1 MTIQNLKS
9 QNGILFEVISGS
21 KSFGLDTPTSDTDI
35 KGVYYLPKDKFF
47 GLEYIPQI
55 SNETN
60 DEVYYEIGRFVEL
73 LLKNNPNILEIL
85 ATPEDCILYK
95 HPLMAQLKIE
105 DFLSKLCKD
114 SFAGYA
120 VTQIKKARGLKKK
133 IVNPMVE
140 EKKSLLDFC
149 YVVGTGRDLSVP
161 VSKDRDLSVPVS
173 KDRDLS
179 VPVSKDR
186 DLSVPVSKDR
196 DLSVQDLS
204 ASISIKKWLSDNNC
218 HQSQCGLV
226 KINHIKEMYALFYD
240 AQNIL
245 GYKGIIQ
252 KETSNEVSL
261 SSIPKTETAIG
272 YLSCNQDG
280 YSKYCKEYKEYWDWI
295 EKRNDDRYNT
305 NQQHGKNYDSKNMM
319 HTIRLLQTAEQIL
332 KTGQLNIRV
341 PNREELLEIKA
352 GNREYDDLLEMADG
366 LIASIE
372 SLYVSCTLPESPD
385 VEKATKILIRIREVL
400 YQN

>member
-9 QNGILFEVISGS
+9 QNLLLFEVISGS
-21 KSFGLDTPTSDTDI
+21 KSFGLNTPTSDTDI
-35 KGVYYLPKDKFF
+35 KGVYYLPKEKFY

-55 SNETN
+55 ANSTN

-95 HPLMAQLKIE
+95 HPLMEKLQLQ

-120 VTQIKKARGLKKK
+120 MTQIKKARGLNKK
-133 IVNPMVE
+133 IVNPMAK

-149 YVVGTGRDLSVP
+149 YVLKGYDTIPLRQWLEFPSFGGVAEGRGGL
-161 VSKDRDLSVPVS
+161 K
-173 KDRDLS
+173 
-179 VPVSKDR
+179 
-186 DLSVPVSKDR
+186 
-196 DLSVQDLS
+196 QE
-204 ASISIKKWLSDNNC
+204 
-218 HQSQCGLV
+218 QCGL
-226 KINHIKEMYALFYD
+226 INLPNSKGMFALFYD
-240 AQNIL
+240 ATCTL

-252 KETSNEVSL
+252 KENSNEVSL
-261 SSIPKTETAIG
+261 SSVPKGEEPIG
-272 YLSCNQDG
+272 YLSVNQDG
-280 YSKYCKEYKEYWDWI
+280 YSKYCKEYTEYWEWI
-295 EKRNDDRYNT
+295 EKRNGERYNT

-332 KTGQLNIRV
+332 STRTLNIRV
-341 PNREELLEIKA
+341 SNREELLAIKA
-352 GNREYDDLLEMADG
+352 GEMEYDALLEMADN

-372 SLYVSCTLPESPD
+372 NHYTTSVLPDRPD
-385 VEKATKILIRIREVL
+385 EEKAISNLIAIREIL
-400 YQN
+400 YK